1 MRRKHG
7 FAILLIVL
15 FLNFIPLQTAFS
27 ATANLF
33 IDPSKTTV
41 LLGDTFS
48 INVSVSDVADLK
60 GWDIKLY
67 YRSTLNATDMTEGSF
82 LKSGGSTFF
91 LIQEFD
97 SPFNSTHNC
106 VWAACTLLGN
116 GSGVY
121 GSGTLVTVTFNVTR
135 DGNSTLHLSD
145 TDLVNSYF
153 VGISHTTTDG
163 YVQYVYT
170 HNMAVTSVSSK
181 KTSLTL
187 VDVNATVHN
196 LGIVPESNINISLYY
211 DSNSIETKTISSLEP
226 SKNTTLNFQWDIT
239 TVASGN
245 YSISAY
251 IEPVPGETYMDDN
264 TYVDGMIEVVH
275 YPPIAYFEYSPL
287 NPIVGETVTF
297 NATGSTPDGGIITL
311 YLWDFGD
318 GNNGTGAIITHAYVL
333 RGNYTM
339 SLTITD
345 SEGLTT
351 SESEEINVRD
361 YPTANFTYSPLLPLV
376 NETIIFNASQSEPN
390 GGTIVSYYWNFGDG
404 ESDSGMITNHVFS
417 TQGTFNVTLTVTDSE
432 GLSDFIWQLV
442 RVEVVHDVAVTS
454 VTISP
459 NMTYVG
465 RTVNITVMVNN
476 FGEATETFNVK
487 AYYNN
492 STIETKNV
500 TLGVGE
506 NATLIFSWRTEGT
519 IPWHSY
525 TIKAE
530 ASPVPYERE
539 TTNNVYIAGEVK
551 MLFIGDLNNDG
562 KVDMKDIAIVAKA
575 FGRYT

>member
-1 MRRKHG
+1 
-7 FAILLIVL
+7 
-15 FLNFIPLQTAFS
+15 
-27 ATANLF
+27 
-33 IDPSKTTV
+33 
-41 LLGDTFS
+41 
-48 INVSVSDVADLK
+48 
-60 GWDIKLY
+60 
-67 YRSTLNATDMTEGSF
+67 
-82 LKSGGSTFF
+82 
-91 LIQEFD
+91 
-97 SPFNSTHNC
+97 
-106 VWAACTLLGN
+106 
-116 GSGVY
+116 
-121 GSGTLVTVTFNVTR
+121 
-135 DGNSTLHLSD
+135 
-145 TDLVNSYF
+145 
-153 VGISHTTTDG
+153 
-163 YVQYVYT
+163 
-170 HNMAVTSVSSK
+170 MAVTSVSSK

-562 KVDMKDIAIVAKA
+562 KVDMKDVATIAKA